1 MTNPDIYPYV
11 ADEAK
16 NLALFMNELLER
28 TVNVYQSYSMP
39 LPDRRYWTLGTPAVD
54 CEQLVISF
62 VQMYIGA
69 PGDEA
74 TEPRRCRDP
83 RSATVQISVS
93 RKVPTVSQN
102 QKAPK
107 PEDIQEFSEICA
119 YDAWVLLDSASSLD
133 TWEVAGPGLGI
144 IATVETGAPEG
155 GFQTTTMTLTAGV
168 P

>member
-1 MTNPDIYPYV
+1 M
-11 ADEAK
+11 ADPNLYAHVSDDAK
-16 NLALFMNELLER
+16 HLALLLQELLDR
-28 TVNVYQSYSMP
+28 TVNIYESYSMP

-54 CEQLVISF
+54 CEQLVVSF

-93 RKVPTVSQN
+93 RKVPTVGPS

-107 PEDIQEFSEICA
+107 AEDIQLFSEICA
-119 YDAWVLLDSASSLD
+119 YDAWMLLDSASSLD
-133 TWEVAGPGLGI
+133 AWEMAGPGLGI
-144 IATVETGAPEG
+144 IATVETLAPEG
-155 GFQTTTMTLTAGV
+155 GFQSTTMTLTVAV